1 MTLPDCRQK
10 NLQPQSLAPQIMTQS
25 CKMFSHVRTKLFYNI
40 LNGLKAFSDLYANL
54 NTHKKRRTVSRFS
67 LESKNNNFV
76 HFLIN
81 HKNKQ

>member
-1 MTLPDCRQK
+1 MTLPDYRQK

-54 NTHKKRRTVSRFS
+54 NTHST
-67 LESKNNNFV
+67 SKEKDCFKILFGV
-76 HFLIN
+76 EE
-81 HKNKQ
+81 